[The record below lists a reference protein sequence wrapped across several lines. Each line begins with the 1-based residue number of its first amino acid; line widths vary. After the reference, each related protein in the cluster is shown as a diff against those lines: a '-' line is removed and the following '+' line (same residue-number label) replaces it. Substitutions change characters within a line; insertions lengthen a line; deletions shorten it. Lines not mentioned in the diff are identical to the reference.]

1 MPTPSPLDILQA
13 GLEMAEEGQ
22 RDQNGYLDEPSHN
35 ALASLLPMLQGGQDA
50 QEGPPQA
57 PGSTEVPE
65 GGLEPGMEEEQ
76 APEPSMIERP
86 EPDDLVQ
93 LPALLI
99 GKLSL
104 EGDYS
109 LPEEDDEE

>member
-1 MPTPSPLDILQA
+1 MPPPNPLDILQA
-13 GLEMAEEGQ
+13 GLEMAEEGN

-35 ALASLLPMLQGGQDA
+35 AIAGLMQGLQGGQ
-50 QEGPPQA
+50 EG
-57 PGSTEVPE
+57 EEDME
-65 GGLEPGMEEEQ
+65 GEEDIDPGMEQ
-76 APEPSMIERP
+76 PEPSMIERP

-109 LPEEDDEE
+109 LPDEDE